1 MAPTKVRGRLLSR
14 PNMAAAKAS
23 ITSRVRALALM
34 AEPWIGVMRMPARA
48 ARKAPPAH
56 EMVARRSGRP
66 PLSWSRSG
74 SSTTARMATP
84 ERVRRNSR
92 AMPPAMAM
100 ASTKAM
106 ISCQVMLT
114 PAMRTEALAPKNLR
128 KSRGV
133 RGVGFQIQVA
143 RARKPSITPTGT
155 MILVTS
161 EVPRRFF
168 MITW

>member
-23 ITSRVRALALM
+23 MTSRVRALALM

-48 ARKAPPAH
+48 ARKAPPAQ

-84 ERVRRNSR
+84 ERVRRKSR

-106 ISCQVMLT
+106 ISCQVTLT
-114 PAMRTEALAPKNLR
+114 PPMRTEALAPKNL
-128 KSRGV
+128 
-133 RGVGFQIQVA
+133 
-143 RARKPSITPTGT
+143 
-155 MILVTS
+155 
-161 EVPRRFF
+161 
-168 MITW
+168 